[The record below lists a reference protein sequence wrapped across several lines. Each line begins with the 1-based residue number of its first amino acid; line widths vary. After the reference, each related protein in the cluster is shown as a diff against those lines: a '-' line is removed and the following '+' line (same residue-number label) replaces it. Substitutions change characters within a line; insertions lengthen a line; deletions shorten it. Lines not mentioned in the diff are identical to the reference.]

1 MNDIR
6 TTYSKADKAQ
16 QNFWFLQ
23 STIAF
28 GGIFKI

>member
-6 TTYSKADKAQ
+6 TTFDSADKAQ
-16 QNFWFLQ
+16 QNFWFFQ
-23 STIAF
+23 NMIAF